1 MQHAK
6 FGVLYNVDRQVCDSS
21 MDVMVKDFLPS
32 ANLGDCSTTLSE
44 VPHINDYGAVAGL
57 PGLFAGI

>member
-1 MQHAK
+1 
-6 FGVLYNVDRQVCDSS
+6 

-32 ANLGDCSTTLSE
+32 ENLGNCSTTLSE

-57 PGLFAGI
+57 LGLVAGI